1 MCTPGKRQASGFTL
15 FEVVVAL
22 AIISLVAISALAL
35 VAQQVHVA
43 ERAKQIVR
51 AEVLAD
57 QRMALLSLLTS
68 YELQSLPDTVANGR
82 FPYPNDEFSWH
93 VTSQPIM
100 GDDNLND
107 VRVDVNWND
116 GTYTLRTRVY
126 QPPGKD
132 AGMPTTRLRIR

>member
-1 MCTPGKRQASGFTL
+1 MCAPGKRNTSGFTL

-22 AIISLVAISALAL
+22 AIISLVAISALGL

-43 ERAKQIVR
+43 QRAQQIVR

-57 QRMALLSLLTS
+57 QRMSLLTLLTS

-82 FPYPNDEFSWH
+82 FPYPDNAFSWH
-93 VTSQPIM
+93 VTSQPVM

-126 QPPGKD
+126 QPPSKD
-132 AGMPTTRLRIR
+132 QGVAITRIRMQ